1 MISINKTIAIRGGLA
16 LLAVLLLGWILKS
29 VFGARPQTHVAPQ
42 NPPFPATAGVVDP
55 SALAKIYAAAAMAG
69 DPKVIEVMSRYHL
82 GPRAAKYV
90 SQAKMQILDQT
101 DTSVHVA
108 ITFPDKVS
116 IDEVATVA
124 ADRGYTPTAAE
135 IGLAAQ
141 RGFKAHGPKLT
152 FTKKSEVA
160 WTYTLQYH
168 VPYSAVPG
176 DLLQKIQPGSTNKAS
191 AKHFLD
197 LIPEARA
204 QGQGQEVTGEAVISV
219 IANYTAEAYKG
230 LNPNN
235 VKAFKELEEGLEAE
249 NLKSLGADAPL
260 ALIDFLE
267 DVGQLK
273 GWNDQLNE
281 LENCAKNPT
290 NPLSQKA
297 SQSSNYQHDVMDQLQ
312 AAEGDVY
319 STIVPTL
326 ASDTAGYLSHFL
338 PFGGGAVTTL
348 VFSTQ
353 DEAVAEYA
361 NGRIEEA
368 GKYIVPCDKAP
379 DMTAFGY
386 KAMAGTFEYKYNAST
401 RECTHQGSEQ
411 GCNTRTETR
420 QSSGTFNIDPN
431 ATDESAEAGNVG
443 SGSFDAQGGFETLL
457 CHGQTH
463 EHGGGPL
470 KVHVEV
476 GGTPESA
483 TVRVNSS
490 GDWDAQLDHI
500 NTCGVGSSDHH
511 PYKAYGG
518 DACEFKNVN
527 MVTGGHYATSVEAD
541 KGHGTCTMELERK

>member
-1 MISINKTIAIRGGLA
+1 MVSMSKTFLIRPGIV
-16 LLAVLLLGWILKS
+16 LLGILLLGWTLKS
-29 VFGARPQTHVAPQ
+29 FFSPRKQSQVPPSPQSLRPA
-42 NPPFPATAGVVDP
+42 AGIDP
-55 SALAKIYAAAAMAG
+55 SSLANLYAAAAIAG
-69 DPKVIEVMSRYHL
+69 DPKVIELMSRYRL

-90 SQAKMQILDQT
+90 SQAKMQVLDQT

-124 ADRGYTPTAAE
+124 ADRGYSPTPAE
-135 IGLAAQ
+135 IASAMRRSL
-141 RGFKAHGPKLT
+141 KVHGPKLT
-152 FTKKSEVA
+152 FTKKSDGSWA
-160 WTYTLQYH
+160 YALQYH

-176 DLLQKIQPGSTNKAS
+176 DLLQKIQPGTTNKANAS
-191 AKHFLD
+191 HFLD
-197 LIPEARA
+197 LVPEARA
-204 QGQGQEVTGEAVISV
+204 QGDGKEVTGEAVISV

-230 LNPNN
+230 LDPRS
-235 VKAFKELEEGLEAE
+235 VKNFKELEEGLEAE
-249 NLKSLGADAPL
+249 NLKSLGADGPL

-267 DVGQLK
+267 DMGQLRS
-273 GWNDQLNE
+273 WNQE
-281 LENCAKNPT
+281 LSEMEDCAKNPT

-297 SQSSNYQHDVMDQLQ
+297 SHDGNYQHDVLDQLE
-312 AAEGDVY
+312 AADGDVN

-353 DEAVAEYA
+353 DEAVSEYA

-368 GKYIVPCDKAP
+368 RKYIVPCDKEP
-379 DMTAFGY
+379 EMTAFGY
-386 KAMAGTFEYKYNAST
+386 KAMAGKFEYKYNASR

-431 ATDESAEAGNVG
+431 ATDANAEASNVG
-443 SGSFDAQGGFETLL
+443 AGSFDAQGGFETLL

-470 KVHVEV
+470 KIHVEV
-476 GGTPESA
+476 GGIPESA
-483 TVRVNSS
+483 IVSVNAS
-490 GDWDAQLDHI
+490 GDWDAQMDHI
-500 NTCGVGSSDHH
+500 NTCGVGSSAHSA
-511 PYKAYGG
+511 YKAIGG
-518 DACEFKNVN
+518 AACEFKNVN
-527 MVTGGHYATSVEAD
+527 MVTGGHYSAFVAAD
-541 KGHGTCTMELERK
+541 QGHGTCTMELERK